1 MRRVFTATNLSIF
14 VVWFAF
20 GATAQTATQSGK
32 PLIIGKA
39 CGNSSYGACFPIHAR
54 FTAYTGDGQEVLW
67 PVGTH
72 RLLRSV
78 SDNGPLYSVIM
89 SGKEFEIHGFVEMAG
104 EYSVMGDFVVCLVRR
119 TCPERCAT
127 SVSSPPQ
134 ISRELSA
141 RTNRWRRFPIALI
154 NPRA

>member
-1 MRRVFTATNLSIF
+1 MQRVFTATILSIF

-32 PLIIGKA
+32 AIVIDKS
-39 CGNSSYGACFPIHAR
+39 CGNSSYGACIPIHAR

-89 SGKEFEIHGFVEMAG
+89 GGKEFEIHEFVEMAG
-104 EYSVMGDFVVCLVRR
+104 EYSVMGDFVVCPREKDVPGAMRNVCIK
-119 TCPERCAT
+119 TAT
-127 SVSSPPQ
+127 NLKRVK
-134 ISRELSA
+134 RK
-141 RTNRWRRFPIALI
+141 N
-154 NPRA
+154 